1 MIFRSEESLDSES
14 KCPKEEV
21 WTVKLIKVGPEKHE
35 VRMSTVDEERHYRIT
50 EEKQKDQEILG
61 QMLKI

>member
-1 MIFRSEESLDSES
+1 
-14 KCPKEEV
+14 
-21 WTVKLIKVGPEKHE
+21 
-35 VRMSTVDEERHYRIT
+35 MSTVDEERHYRIT